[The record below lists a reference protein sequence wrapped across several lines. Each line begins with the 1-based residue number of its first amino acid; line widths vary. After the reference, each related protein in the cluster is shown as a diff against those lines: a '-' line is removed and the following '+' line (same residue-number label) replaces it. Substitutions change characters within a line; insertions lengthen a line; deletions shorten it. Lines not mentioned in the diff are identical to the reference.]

1 MRRLPSVAAALF
13 AGLLSFALASAVG
26 CGGDKKADQG
36 DASASAEGTPA
47 AASGSFIDPY
57 ITIQETLADDSVDK
71 LAELGAQVVAGTE
84 AIQDKPGVAEVLAGA
99 GRIASQDIET
109 ARVAFE
115 KMSMG
120 LIAYLKANPDARDG
134 YQVIH
139 CTMAFN
145 NKGAYWVQRGGE
157 INNPYHGKMMLR
169 CGDPIDWDKAPG

>member
-1 MRRLPSVAAALF
+1 MRRLPPVAAALF
-13 AGLLSFALASAVG
+13 ASSLSLALASAVG
-26 CGGDKKADQG
+26 CGGDKKTDQG
-36 DASASAEGTPA
+36 DASASAEGTPV

-57 ITIQETLADDSVDK
+57 ITIQETLADDSVAK

-84 AIQDKPGVAEVLAGA
+84 AIQEKPGVAEVLAGA

-145 NKGAYWVQRGGE
+145 NKGAYWVQRSGE

>member
-1 MRRLPSVAAALF
+1 MRRLSSVAAALF
-13 AGLLSFALASAVG
+13 AGLLSFALTAAVG
-26 CGGDKKADQG
+26 CGGDKKG
-36 DASASAEGTPA
+36 DSGASSASAEGTPV
-47 AASGSFIDPY
+47 AASGSFIDSY

-71 LAELGAQVVAGTE
+71 LAELGAQVVTGTE
-84 AIQDKPGVAEVLAGA
+84 ALQDTPGIAEVLAGA

-120 LIAYLKANPDARDG
+120 LIAYLKANPDARAD

-145 NKGAYWVQRGGE
+145 NKGAYWVQRRGDV
-157 INNPYHGKMMLR
+157 NNPYHGKMMLR
-169 CGDPIDWDKAPG
+169 CGDPIDWDKVPG